1 MSTFLEYIGYGI
13 AALMVLVMTIILA
26 KNNSERK
33 NNLTTNYLPALKLR
47 QTGTNDTKKSTPKK
61 KSEEKASAKKAESK
75 DKAKDDK

>member
-47 QTGTNDTKKSTPKK
+47 QTGTNDTNKI
-61 KSEEKASAKKAESK
+61 
-75 DKAKDDK
+75 